1 VFLVV
6 CAALALSE
14 DAKHRL
20 AVTTPPQHGGKT
32 VSLMLVGSTGISATV
47 TTAGGGDASDH
58 LGSLSLMSRRAGF
71 AYDRGLDVRA
81 SNFLELGAGVHD
93 GGVVF
98 HGGFGFDLAGG
109 YRFHVAETH
118 GPFIRGGFEA
128 LIVGDAL
135 VYQSL
140 LELPQAQLGYQYL
153 AGTTLLEAAGRSG
166 FSMFGRSDTGYH
178 ANRHLDQ
185 VLDVGAMA
193 TAKTGP
199 LLLAAE
205 WSHFLARGDG
215 GAPIDWLT
223 VSLCGIVHKVAVCT
237 DARMVAGDVF
247 TAANEPTASH
257 VTQVG
262 LTVGSS
268 SY

>member
-1 VFLVV
+1 VFWVV

-32 VSLMLVGSTGISATV
+32 VSLMLVGTTGISGMVTASSGGNAT
-47 TTAGGGDASDH
+47 DR
-58 LGSLSLMSRRAGF
+58 LGSLGLSSRRAGF
-71 AYDRGLDVRA
+71 AYDRGLDIRV
-81 SNFLELGAGVHD
+81 SNTFELGAALHD
-93 GGVVF
+93 RAVDF
-98 HGGFGFDLAGG
+98 HGGFGFELAGG
-109 YRFHVAETH
+109 YRFHVADTH
-118 GPFIRGGFEA
+118 GPFIRGGFQTFIA
-128 LIVGDAL
+128 GDPL

-153 AGTTLLEAAGRSG
+153 AGKALLEAAGRTGLSI
-166 FSMFGRSDTGYH
+166 FGRSDTGYH
-178 ANRHLDQ
+178 ASRHLDQ
-185 VLDVGAMA
+185 VLDIGGMA
-193 TAKTGP
+193 TAKMGP
-199 LLLAAE
+199 VLLAAE
-205 WSHFLARGDG
+205 WSHFLPRDE
-215 GAPIDWLT
+215 GAAIDWLT

-237 DARMVAGDVF
+237 DARLVAGDVF
-247 TAANEPTASH
+247 VAANEPVASR